1 MPRRRS
7 GQPKAAPAAR
17 PLIRPRD
24 LGVIALSLALITLVV
39 YAPAWNFGF
48 LTFDDPDYITSNAQ
62 VSGGLTGAGLVWAL
76 TAFHAGTWMPVTWL
90 SYMID
95 VALHGA
101 DAGWFHITNVALHV
115 VSTLVLFGVLVRLT
129 GAMGRSAFVAAL
141 FAVHP
146 LHVESVAWIAERK
159 DVLSTLFWWL
169 AIGAYAAY
177 VRRPSRSR
185 YALVAACFAAGL
197 MAKPMLVT
205 LPLTLLLLDVWPLE
219 RLNAVRGWG
228 ALIREKLPLVALS
241 VLSTAVTFAA
251 QQQVGA
257 MAELDALPIGPR
269 LGNGLISY
277 VEYLIKMIWPA
288 RLAILYPF
296 PTEVSWLAA
305 LASFGVLAGIT
316 YLALQARR
324 RHPYV
329 TVGWFWY
336 LLTLLP
342 VIGVAQVGS
351 HAMADRFT
359 YVPLVGIFIVIAW
372 GIPDLL
378 SRRRT
383 QSSGLTVA
391 RRWTLASAAVAII
404 FALATVA
411 RVQTGYWQDSLT
423 CWQHAL
429 DVTADNF
436 VAEDALGGVLTDE
449 GRMPE
454 AIPHFRRAL
463 ELHSGFPGA
472 RHNLA
477 VALTKQGEDLA
488 GVGRLDDAIATFREA
503 LQQTPS
509 SADVHEDLG
518 LVLFAA
524 GRVDDAVAAYR
535 EALRLNPGL
544 AEAHDSLGMAYLAQ
558 HNVAEATLEF
568 KEALRLDPQ
577 IAEAQHALAGLHAVG
592 R

>member
-1 MPRRRS
+1 
-7 GQPKAAPAAR
+7 
-17 PLIRPRD
+17 
-24 LGVIALSLALITLVV
+24 LALITLAV
-39 YAPAWNFGF
+39 YAPAQHFGF
-48 LTFDDPDYITSNAQ
+48 LTFDDPDYITSNPHVA
-62 VSGGLTGAGLVWAL
+62 GGITGAGIVWAL
-76 TAFHAGTWMPVTWL
+76 TAFHAGTWMPITWL

-95 VALHGA
+95 VTLHGV

-115 VSTLVLFGVLVRLT
+115 ASTLALFGVLVRLT

-185 YALVAACFAAGL
+185 YARVAACFAAGL

-205 LPLTLLLLDVWPLE
+205 LPLTLLLLDVWPLN
-219 RLNAVRGWG
+219 RLGAVRGWG

-241 VLSTAVTFAA
+241 VVSTVITFAA

-257 MAELDALPIGPR
+257 VAELDVLP
-269 LGNGLISY
+269 LGTRIANGLISY
-277 VEYLIKMIWPA
+277 VEYLVNMIWPA

-296 PTEVSWLAA
+296 PAEVSMSAA
-305 LASFGVLAGIT
+305 LASLVLIAAIT
-316 YLALQARR
+316 YLALRARR

-336 LLTLLP
+336 LLTLVP
-342 VIGVAQVGS
+342 VIGLAQVGS

-383 QSSGLTVA
+383 QSSAMGVTG
-391 RRWTLASAAVAII
+391 RRALASGAVAII
-404 FALATVA
+404 LVLAGVA
-411 RVQTGYWQDSLT
+411 HVQIGYWQDSLT

-449 GRMPE
+449 GRMTE
-454 AIPHFRRAL
+454 AIPHLRRAL
-463 ELHSGFPGA
+463 ELHSDFPGA
-472 RHNLA
+472 HHNLA
-477 VALTKQGEDLA
+477 VALTKQGEAFA
-488 GVGRLDDAIATFREA
+488 GVGRLDDAIAEFQEA
-503 LQQTPS
+503 LGQTPA

-518 LVLFAA
+518 LVLFAR

-535 EALRLNPGL
+535 EALLFNPGL

-558 HNVAEATLEF
+558 HKVAEATQEF

-577 IAEAQHALAGLHAVG
+577 IAEAQQALAGLHSVG

>member
-1 MPRRRS
+1 VNR
-7 GQPKAAPAAR
+7 A
-17 PLIRPRD
+17 RD
-24 LGVIALSLALITLVV
+24 LGWIAFALVLITLAV
-39 YAPAWNFGF
+39 YGPVRNFSF
-48 LTFDDPDYITSNAQ
+48 VTFDDPDYITSNAH
-62 VSGGLTGAGLVWAL
+62 VSGGITRAGLVWAL

-95 VALHGA
+95 VALHGV
-101 DAGWFHITNVALHV
+101 DAGWLHVTNVALHL

-169 AIGAYAAY
+169 AIGAYVTY
-177 VRRPSRSR
+177 VRKPSRSR

-205 LPLTLLLLDVWPLE
+205 LPVTLLLLDVWPLG
-219 RLNAVRGWG
+219 RLNAARGWG
-228 ALIREKLPLVALS
+228 ALILEKLPLVGLS
-241 VLSTAVTFAA
+241 VISTVVTFAA

-257 MAELDALPIGPR
+257 VAELDALPPSARI
-269 LGNGLISY
+269 GNGLTSY

-296 PTEVSWLAA
+296 PAEVSMAAA
-305 LASFGVLAGIT
+305 LGSLGLLAGIT

-336 LLTLLP
+336 LLTLVP
-342 VIGVAQVGS
+342 VIGLAQVGS

-359 YVPLVGIFIVIAW
+359 YVPLVGIFIIIAW
-372 GIPDLL
+372 GMPDLL
-378 SRRRT
+378 SRRT
-383 QSSGLTVA
+383 LPSAHVIPT
-391 RRWTLASAAVAII
+391 RRWALASGAVAIVIALAAVA
-404 FALATVA
+404 
-411 RVQTGYWQDSLT
+411 RGQTGYWQDSFA
-423 CWQHAL
+423 CWQHAV
-429 DVTADNF
+429 DVTTDNF
-436 VAEDALGGVLTDE
+436 IAEDALAGVLTDE
-449 GRMPE
+449 GRMAE

-463 ELHSGFPGA
+463 ELHSDFPGA
-472 RHNLA
+472 RHNLT

-488 GVGRLDDAIATFREA
+488 GAGRLDEAIGAFQEA
-503 LQQTPS
+503 LRHTPS

-518 LVLFAA
+518 LVLFAR
-524 GRVDDAVAAYR
+524 GRIDEAVAAYR
-535 EALRLNPGL
+535 EALRFNPVL
-544 AEAHDSLGMAYLAQ
+544 AEAHDSLGRAYLAQ
-558 HNVAEATLEF
+558 HKVTEARLEL

-577 IAEAQHALAGLHAVG
+577 NADAQQALAELLAVE

>member
-1 MPRRRS
+1 
-7 GQPKAAPAAR
+7 
-17 PLIRPRD
+17 
-24 LGVIALSLALITLVV
+24 LALITLAI
-39 YAPAWNFGF
+39 YAPAQHFGF
-48 LTFDDPDYITSNAQ
+48 LSFDDPDYITSNPH
-62 VSGGLTGAGLVWAL
+62 VSGGITGAGLVWAL

-90 SYMID
+90 SYLID
-95 VALHGA
+95 VALHGV

-115 VSTLVLFGVLVRLT
+115 ASTLALFGVLVRLT
-129 GAMGRSAFVAAL
+129 GAAGRSGFVAAL

-185 YALVAACFAAGL
+185 YALVAGCFAAGL

-205 LPLTLLLLDVWPLE
+205 LPLTLLLLDVWPLG
-219 RLNAVRGWG
+219 RLDGVRGWRV
-228 ALIREKLPLVALS
+228 LIREKLPLLALS
-241 VLSTAVTFAA
+241 VISTVVTFAA
-251 QQQVGA
+251 QQRVGA
-257 MAELDALPIGPR
+257 VAELDALP
-269 LGNGLISY
+269 LGTRIANGLISY

-296 PTEVSWLAA
+296 PAQASMPAA
-305 LASFGVLAGIT
+305 LASLGLLAAIT
-316 YLALQARR
+316 YYALQARR

-336 LLTLLP
+336 LITLVP
-342 VIGVAQVGS
+342 VIGLAQVGS

-372 GIPDLL
+372 GTADLL
-378 SRRRT
+378 
-383 QSSGLTVA
+383 A
-391 RRWTLASAAVAII
+391 RRQRSSLKTGVTGRWALASGAIAIVLVLAV
-404 FALATVA
+404 VA
-411 RVQTGYWQDSLT
+411 RVQAGYWQDSLT

-429 DVTADNF
+429 DVTNDNF

-449 GRMPE
+449 GRMAE

-463 ELHSGFPGA
+463 ELHADFPGA
-472 RHNLA
+472 RHNLT
-477 VALTKQGEDLA
+477 VALTKQGEAFA
-488 GVGRLDDAIATFREA
+488 GVGRLDDAIAEFQEA
-503 LQQTPS
+503 LEQTPA

-518 LVLFAA
+518 LVLFAR
-524 GRVDDAVAAYR
+524 GRIDDAVTAYR
-535 EALRLNPGL
+535 EALRVNPGL

-558 HNVAEATLEF
+558 HKVAEATLEF

-577 IAEAQHALAGLHAVG
+577 IAEAQQALAGLHAVG

>member
-1 MPRRRS
+1 MPRRRQ
-7 GQPKAAPAAR
+7 GQPKAAQAAL
-17 PLIRPRD
+17 PVIKPRD
-24 LGVIALSLALITLVV
+24 LGAIAFALALITFAV
-39 YAPAWNFGF
+39 YAPVRHFGF

-62 VSGGLTGAGLVWAL
+62 VSAGLTGAGLVWAS

-90 SYMID
+90 SYMTD
-95 VALHGA
+95 VALHGV
-101 DAGWFHITNVALHV
+101 DAGWLHITNVALHV
-115 VSTLVLFGVLVRLT
+115 VSTLALFGVLVRLT

-169 AIGAYAAY
+169 AIGAYAAC

-205 LPLTLLLLDVWPLE
+205 LPLTLLLLDVWPLG
-219 RLNAVRGWG
+219 RLDAARGWG

-241 VLSTAVTFAA
+241 VLSTAITFAA

-257 MAELDALPIGPR
+257 VAQLDALP
-269 LGNGLISY
+269 LGSRIANGLISY
-277 VEYLIKMIWPA
+277 VGYLANMIWPA

-296 PTEVSWLAA
+296 PAEVSTLAA
-305 LASFGVLAGIT
+305 LASLGLLGGIT

-324 RHPYV
+324 RYPYV

-336 LLTLLP
+336 LLTLVP
-342 VIGVAQVGS
+342 VIGLAQVGS

-359 YVPLVGIFIVIAW
+359 YVPLVGIFIIIAW
-372 GIPDLL
+372 GVPDLL
-378 SRRRT
+378 SRRRP
-383 QSSGLTVA
+383 QSAAMGLTS
-391 RRWTLASAAVAII
+391 RWALASGAVAIVLT
-404 FALATVA
+404 LAAVA
-411 RVQTGYWQDSLT
+411 RVQTAYWQDSLT
-423 CWQHAL
+423 SWQHAL

-436 VAEDALGGVLTDE
+436 IAEDALGGVLTDE
-449 GRMPE
+449 GRMAE
-454 AIPHFRRAL
+454 AMPHFRRAL
-463 ELHSGFPGA
+463 ELHSDFPGA
-472 RHNLA
+472 RHNLT
-477 VALTKQGEDLA
+477 VALTKQGEAFA
-488 GVGRLDDAIATFREA
+488 GVGRLDDATAAFQEA
-503 LQQTPS
+503 LRHSPA

-518 LVLFAA
+518 LVLFAL
-524 GRVDDAVAAYR
+524 GRVDEAVAAYR
-535 EALRLNPGL
+535 EAVRLNPEL

-558 HNVAEATLEF
+558 HKVAEATLEF

-577 IAEAQHALAGLHAVG
+577 IAEAQQALAGLHAAG